1 MKHNQHT
8 TNLTRQMQGDPPH
21 IRWASSGAHKE
32 WQKAVADGNMPQ
44 AQALWNEHVIH
55 APQVVRGQR
64 KTYSRSG
71 RQPAPVLSMAQQI
84 ARAGR

>member
-8 TNLTRQMQGDPPH
+8 TNMRRQMQGDPPH

-71 RQPAPVLSMAQQI
+71 RQQAPVLSMAQQI